1 MLESSSVLSR
11 LHTTRGRSADASV
24 NWMNVSAGPRIVY
37 HFSHQLTLASGATA
51 LGSVRAQA
59 SLNQTNPLP
68 APVRAWQAAL
78 SNLELIQGE
87 HANQINR
94 LFSQP
99 YERPDRS
106 LEVGKGGLPPLR
118 SCVEFNAVTNQPV
131 TLKQVARATGGRL
144 SGDANAIVTDVSHD
158 SRRAGSG
165 SLFVAVRGG
174 LFDAHKFIPQ
184 VIAQG
189 ALGVISE
196 LDRPSDFNG
205 AWLLVD
211 NIRRAMALAAAEVHH
226 HPSREL
232 QLVGITGTNG
242 KTTTAYLVASIP
254 EAAGEPVAMTG
265 TVEYRLGTERRKAE
279 RTTPE
284 ATDMQR
290 MLRRA
295 VEIGCK
301 TAVMEASSQA
311 MDFHRCDALEYA
323 VAVFSNLTR
332 DHLDYHKTMEN
343 YWYAKQ
349 RLFDGRL
356 GTRPR
361 VSVINVDDPYGVELA
376 ERLAKEGLRV
386 VRYAV
391 KSDAD
396 VTARDAE
403 FSLEGM
409 RFNLKTP
416 IGEREFHSPLVGPPH
431 IYNTL
436 AAVASGLALG
446 YELEVITRALEKCT
460 GAPGRFERVPH
471 NGDFA
476 VVVDYAHSDD
486 ALLNVLRTAREV
498 TKGKIITVFGCGGDR
513 DGSKRAPMGEAA
525 GSLSDVVILTSDN
538 PRTEDPEK
546 ILAEAEVGI
555 RKTGKPYR
563 KIADR
568 RDAIHQAIS
577 EASSS
582 DLVLIAG
589 KGHEDYQIIGYE
601 VFHFDDK
608 EIAREALKARQSP

>member
-1 MLESSSVLSR
+1 MKSR
-11 LHTTRGRSADASV
+11 CR
-24 NWMNVSAGPRIVY
+24 
-37 HFSHQLTLASGATA
+37 
-51 LGSVRAQA
+51 
-59 SLNQTNPLP
+59 
-68 APVRAWQAAL
+68 
-78 SNLELIQGE
+78 E
-87 HANQINR
+87 
-94 LFSQP
+94 
-99 YERPDRS
+99 
-106 LEVGKGGLPPLR
+106 GGLPSLR
-118 SCVEFNAVTNQPV
+118 FCVEFNPVTNQPV
-131 TLKQVARATGGRL
+131 TLKQVAEATGGKL
-144 SGDANAIVTDVSHD
+144 SGDEDVVVTDVSHD
-158 SRRAGSG
+158 SRRAGPG

-184 VIAQG
+184 VIEQG
-189 ALGVISE
+189 AAGVISE
-196 LDRPSDFNG
+196 LQSTEELQSGSGLAPANF
-205 AWLLVD
+205 AWLQVE
-211 NIRRAMALAAAEVHH
+211 NVRRAMALAAAEVHR

-265 TVEYRLGTERRKAE
+265 TVEYRLGAERRKAE

-290 MLRRA
+290 MLRQA

-361 VSVINVDDPYGVELA
+361 VSVINVDDSYGVELA
-376 ERLAKEGLRV
+376 DRLEKEGLRV

-403 FSLEGM
+403 FSLAGM
-409 RFNLKTP
+409 RFKLSTP
-416 IGEREFHSPLVGPPH
+416 EGERDFHSPLVGPPH

-446 YELEVITRALEKCT
+446 YGLDVITRALEKCA

-471 NGDFA
+471 AGDFA

-486 ALLNVLRTAREV
+486 ALVNVLQTAREV

-546 ILAEAEVGI
+546 ILAEVEAGI

-568 RDAIHQAIS
+568 RGAIHEAIA
-577 EASSS
+577 EASSN

-589 KGHEDYQIIGYE
+589 KGHEDYQIIGSE

-608 EIAREALKARQSP
+608 EVAREALAGLAKNCVR

>member
-1 MLESSSVLSR
+1 M
-11 LHTTRGRSADASV
+11 TD
-24 NWMNVSAGPRIVY
+24 PI
-37 HFSHQLTLASGATA
+37 
-51 LGSVRAQA
+51 
-59 SLNQTNPLP
+59 
-68 APVRAWQAAL
+68 
-78 SNLELIQGE
+78 
-87 HANQINR
+87 
-94 LFSQP
+94 
-99 YERPDRS
+99 
-106 LEVGKGGLPPLR
+106 
-118 SCVEFNAVTNQPV
+118 
-131 TLKQVARATGGRL
+131 TLKQIAEVTNAKL
-144 SGDANAIVTDVSHD
+144 SGDGNVVVTDVSHD
-158 SRRAGSG
+158 SRRTGPG
-165 SLFVAVRGG
+165 CLFVAVRGG
-174 LFDAHKFIPQ
+174 LFDAHKFVPQ

-189 ALGVISE
+189 AAGVISE
-196 LDRPSDFNG
+196 LEKPADVNA
-205 AWLLVD
+205 AWLQVE
-211 NIRRAMALAAAEVHH
+211 NVRRAMALAASEVHH

-254 EAAGEPVAMTG
+254 EAAGEPVLMTG
-265 TVEYRLGTERRKAE
+265 TVEYRIGADCRKAE

-290 MLRRA
+290 MLREA
-295 VEIGCK
+295 VSAGCR

-311 MDFHRCDALEYA
+311 MDFHRCDSLEYA

-361 VSVINVDDPYGVELA
+361 TSVINLDDPYGVELA
-376 ERLAKEGLRV
+376 ARLKGEGLDV
-386 VRYAV
+386 LTYAL
-391 KSDAD
+391 KEEAD
-396 VTARDAE
+396 VTARDAQ
-403 FSLEGM
+403 FSLDGM
-409 RFNLKTP
+409 RFSLRTP
-416 IGEREFHSPLVGPPH
+416 DEQREFHSPLVGPPH

-446 YELEVITRALEKCT
+446 YDLDVITRALETCT

-471 NGDFA
+471 DGDFA

-498 TKGKIITVFGCGGDR
+498 TSGKIITVFGCGGDR

-546 ILAEAEVGI
+546 ILADAEAGI
-555 RKTGKPYR
+555 NKTGKPYR

-568 RDAIHQAIS
+568 REAIHQAI
-577 EASSS
+577 ADARSS

-589 KGHEDYQIIGYE
+589 KGHEDYQIIGRE

-608 EIAREALKARQSP
+608 EVAREALEARGLRTSS

>member
-1 MLESSSVLSR
+1 M
-11 LHTTRGRSADASV
+11 
-24 NWMNVSAGPRIVY
+24 
-37 HFSHQLTLASGATA
+37 
-51 LGSVRAQA
+51 
-59 SLNQTNPLP
+59 TN
-68 APVRAWQAAL
+68 
-78 SNLELIQGE
+78 E
-87 HANQINR
+87 
-94 LFSQP
+94 
-99 YERPDRS
+99 
-106 LEVGKGGLPPLR
+106 
-118 SCVEFNAVTNQPV
+118 PV
-131 TLKQVARATGGRL
+131 TLKQIAAVTDGKL
-144 SGDANAIVTDVSHD
+144 NGDENAVVRDVSHD
-158 SRRAGSG
+158 SRRAGPG
-165 SLFVAVRGG
+165 ALFVAVRGG

-184 VIAQG
+184 VIKQG
-189 ALGVISE
+189 AIGVISE
-196 LDRPSDFNG
+196 LEPPEELQLGTGLAPAASF
-205 AWLLVD
+205 AWIQVK
-211 NIRRAMALAAAEVHH
+211 NVRRAMALAAAEVHH
-226 HPSREL
+226 HPSRDL

-265 TVEYRLGTERRKAE
+265 TVEYRLGAERQKAE

-295 VEIGCK
+295 VEIGCR

-311 MDFHRCDALEYA
+311 MDFHRCDGLEFA

-361 VSVINVDDPYGVELA
+361 ISVINVDDPYGIELA
-376 ERLAKEGLRV
+376 TRLKQEGLRV
-386 VRYAV
+386 VSYAL

-396 VTARDAE
+396 VTARDPE
-403 FSLEGM
+403 FSLDGM
-409 RFNLKTP
+409 RFNLRTP
-416 IGEREFHSPLVGPPH
+416 QSEGEFRSPLVGPPH

-436 AAVASGLALG
+436 AAVATGLALG
-446 YELEVITRALEKCT
+446 YEMTIIKRALGKCS

-471 NGDFA
+471 EGDFA

-498 TKGKIITVFGCGGDR
+498 TKGRIITVFGCGGDR
-513 DGSKRAPMGEAA
+513 DASKRAPMGEAA

-546 ILAEAEVGI
+546 ILADAERGI
-555 RKTGKPYR
+555 QKTGKPYR

-568 RDAIHQAIS
+568 RGAIHEAIAAAGS
-577 EASSS
+577 N

-589 KGHEDYQIIGYE
+589 KGHEDYQIIGRE

-608 EIAREALKARQSP
+608 EVAREALLDRHS